1 MKPLKVFNEEGQITQ
16 FKTKRYKAKTP
27 EELYRLY
34 TSIVATIYPADKKDF
49 RLNPYRVFGVNGAE
63 PRYR

>member
-34 TSIVATIYPADKKDF
+34 TSIVATIYPADKKIS
-49 RLNPYRVFGVNGAE
+49 A
-63 PRYR
+63 